1 MKLQSIVAIILVIIF
16 VGSYLFVTL
25 RMYVLVKR
33 IDKDNKKLKKF
44 LKIVEEEE
52 SK

>member
-1 MKLQSIVAIILVIIF
+1 MKLPSIVAIILVIIF
-16 VGSYLFVTL
+16 VGSYLFMML

-33 IDKDNKKLKKF
+33 IEKDNEKIKKF